1 MNPADDKQMKE
12 EQSHAAEQETTT
24 PTQDSVQDENL
35 EPASE
40 QGEAVDVDVVALQGQ
55 LEAAEAKANEHWEQ
69 ILRLKADIENQRRR
83 CEKQVEDAHK
93 YAVQRFVENLLP
105 VKDSLEMGL
114 QAEGDLGQIREGIEL
129 TLKQFQ
135 TVMDKFNIEVVDPL
149 GQPFNPEL
157 HQAMGMQA
165 SPDYDNNMVMAVM
178 QKGYTLNGRVVRPAM
193 VMVCKK

>member
-1 MNPADDKQMKE
+1 MKE

-55 LEAAEAKANEHWEQ
+55 LEAAEAKANEHCEQ

>member
-55 LEAAEAKANEHWEQ
+55 LEAAEAKANEHCEQ